1 MKGATVFI
9 TWLYLER
16 SERNDSIMK
25 KFTNA
30 VIYGHNDANEILV
43 DNGVIKAIGKELGS
57 ADEVIDLGGK
67 LVTAPYVDPHL
78 HLDYVYTL
86 SELGREG
93 AGSGTLFEAI
103 EMWPKFKENL
113 TVESVK
119 KLALKGIKDEVSRGV
134 QHIRTHI
141 DVTDPKF
148 TGLKA
153 MLELRE
159 EVKDKVEIQIIAFPQ
174 QGMYTYKGGR
184 ELVEEALK
192 MGADVVGGIP
202 HYEPAREFGEKSV
215 HDAVELALKYNKLID
230 VHCDE
235 TDDPQS
241 RFVEL
246 LNALVLME
254 DYGEKTTASHT
265 CSFGSADNSYAYR
278 MLDLFKKS
286 KMNFISCPTEN
297 VYLQGRQDSYPKRRG
312 ITRVKEFIE
321 SGINIAFAQDSINDP
336 WYPMGNG
343 NMMNILDNGIHV
355 AQIMS
360 PEDIERDLDL
370 ITYNGAR
377 CLNIQDRYGLDVGK
391 DANFIVLDGDSS
403 FDVIRNRANVL
414 ASIRKGEY
422 LFKQK
427 PVEYDV
433 KLDLGVNY

>member
-1 MKGATVFI
+1 
-9 TWLYLER
+9 
-16 SERNDSIMK
+16 MK

-30 VIYGHNDANEILV
+30 VIYRHEDTSEILV
-43 DNGVIKAIGKELGS
+43 DNGVIRAIGKDLGP
-57 ADEVIDLGGK
+57 AEETIDLGGK

-86 SELGREG
+86 SEMGQDG

-103 EMWPKFKENL
+103 EMWPKFKKNL

-119 KLALKGIKDEVSRGV
+119 RLALKGIKDEVSQGV

-148 TGLKA
+148 TALKA
-153 MLELRE
+153 MLEMKE
-159 EVKDKVEIQIIAFPQ
+159 ELKDIVDIQIVAFPQ
-174 QGMYTYKGGR
+174 QGMYTYKGGL

-202 HYEPAREFGEKSV
+202 HYEPAREFGEKSI
-215 HDAVELALKYNKLID
+215 HDIVRLALKYDKLID

-235 TDDPQS
+235 TDDPMS

-254 DYGEKTTASHT
+254 DYGERTTASHT

-278 MLDLFKKS
+278 MMDLFKKS
-286 KMNFISCPTEN
+286 RMNFIAPATEN
-297 VYLQGRQDSYPKRRG
+297 AYLQGRQDTYPKRRG
-312 ITRVKEFIE
+312 LTRVKELLE
-321 SGINIAFAQDSINDP
+321 SGINVAFAQDSINDP

-343 NMMNILDNGIHV
+343 NMMNILDNGIHL

-360 PEDIERDLDL
+360 SKDIETNLNL

-377 CLNIQDRYGLDVGK
+377 CMNIQDQYGLDVGK
-391 DANFIVLDGDSS
+391 DANFIVIDGDSP
-403 FDVIRNRANVL
+403 FDVIRNRAGVL
-414 ASIRKGEY
+414 ASIRKGDF

-433 KLDLGVNY
+433 ALDLGVVY

>member
-1 MKGATVFI
+1 
-9 TWLYLER
+9 
-16 SERNDSIMK
+16 MK

-30 VIYGHNDANEILV
+30 VIYGHKDANEILV
-43 DNGVIKAIGKELGS
+43 ENGKIKAIGRDLGP
-57 ADEVIDLGGK
+57 ADEVIDVEGK
-67 LVTAPYVDPHL
+67 MISAPYVDPHL

-86 SELGREG
+86 SELGQDG

-103 EMWPKFKENL
+103 EMWPKFKSNL
-113 TVESVK
+113 TVDSVK
-119 KLALKGIKDEVSRGV
+119 RLALKGIYDEVSQGV

-141 DVTDPKF
+141 DVTDPNF
-148 TGLKA
+148 TALKA
-153 MLELRE
+153 MLELKE
-159 EVKDKVEIQIIAFPQ
+159 EMKNIVDIQIIAFPQ
-174 QGMYTYKGGR
+174 EGMYTYKGGL

-215 HDAVELALKYNKLID
+215 HDIVRLAMKYDKLID

-254 DYGEKTTASHT
+254 DYGLRTTASHT

-297 VYLQGRQDSYPKRRG
+297 AYLQGRQDTYPKRRG
-312 ITRVKEFIE
+312 LTRVKEFLE
-321 SGINIAFAQDSINDP
+321 NGINVAFAQDSINDP

-343 NMMNILDNGIHV
+343 NLMNILDNGIHL

-360 PEDIERDLDL
+360 PSDIETNLDL

-377 CLNIQDRYGLDVGK
+377 CLNIQDTYGLEAGK
-391 DANFIVLDGDSS
+391 DANFIILNGNSS

-414 ASIRKGEY
+414 ASVRKGEY
-422 LFKQK
+422 LFKKK
-427 PVEYDV
+427 PEEFEV
-433 KLDLGVNY
+433 KLDLAK

>member
-1 MKGATVFI
+1 
-9 TWLYLER
+9 
-16 SERNDSIMK
+16 
-25 KFTNA
+25 
-30 VIYGHNDANEILV
+30 
-43 DNGVIKAIGKELGS
+43 
-57 ADEVIDLGGK
+57 VIDLEGK

-86 SELGREG
+86 SELGKEG
-93 AGSGTLFEAI
+93 AGTGTLFEAI
-103 EMWPKFKENL
+103 EMWPKFKETL
-113 TVESVK
+113 TIESVK
-119 KLALKGIKDEVSRGV
+119 SLALKGIKDEVSKGV
-134 QHIRTHI
+134 QYIRTHI
-141 DVTDPKF
+141 DVTDPTF

-153 MLELRE
+153 MLELKE
-159 EVKDKVEIQIIAFPQ
+159 ELKDIVDIQIVSFPQ

-184 ELVEEALK
+184 DLVEEALK

-215 HDAVELALKYNKLID
+215 HDIVELALKYNKLID

-235 TDDPQS
+235 TDDPHS

-254 DYGEKTTASHT
+254 DYGERTTASHT
-265 CSFGSADNSYAYR
+265 CSFGSADNSYAFR
-278 MLDLFKKS
+278 MIDLFKKS
-286 KMNFISCPTEN
+286 RMNFISCPTEN
-297 VYLQGRQDSYPKRRG
+297 AYLQGRQDTYPKRRG
-312 ITRVKEFIE
+312 LTRVKEFME
-321 SGINIAFAQDSINDP
+321 NGINVAFAQDSINDP

-343 NMMNILDNGIHV
+343 NMMNILDNGIHL

-360 PEDIERDLDL
+360 PAEIEKDLDL

-391 DANFIVLDGDSS
+391 DANFIVLNGDSP

-427 PVEYDV
+427 PVEYEV
-433 KLDLGVNY
+433 ELGL

>member
-1 MKGATVFI
+1 
-9 TWLYLER
+9 
-16 SERNDSIMK
+16 MK
-25 KFTNA
+25 KFINA
-30 VIYGHNDANEILV
+30 VIYKHDDASEILV
-43 DNGVIKAIGKELGS
+43 DDNGVIKGIGKDLGP
-57 ADEVIDLGGK
+57 ADEVIDLEGK
-67 LVTAPYVDPHL
+67 LVIAPYVDPHL

-86 SELGREG
+86 TDMGQAG

-103 EMWPKFKENL
+103 EMWPQFKANL
-113 TVESVK
+113 TIEGVK
-119 KLALKGIKDEVSRGV
+119 RRALRAIKDEVSRGV
-134 QHIRTHI
+134 QYIRTHV

-148 TGLKA
+148 TALKA
-153 MLELRE
+153 LLELRE
-159 EVKDKVEIQIIAFPQ
+159 ELKDIVEIQIVAFPQ
-174 QGMYTYKGGR
+174 EGMYTYKDGR
-184 ELVEEALK
+184 DLVEEALK

-202 HYEPAREFGEKSV
+202 HYEPAREFGEKSLN
-215 HDAVELALKYNKLID
+215 DIVELALKYDKLID

-254 DYGEKTTASHT
+254 DYGIRTTASHT

-278 MLDLFKKS
+278 MMDLFKKS
-286 KMNFISCPTEN
+286 KMNFIACPTEN
-297 VYLQGRQDSYPKRRG
+297 AYLQGGQDTYPKRRG
-312 ITRVKEFIE
+312 LTRVKEFME
-321 SGINIAFAQDSINDP
+321 LGINVAFAQDSINDP

-343 NMMNILDNGIHV
+343 NMMNILDNGIRL

-360 PEDIERDLDL
+360 PEEIEKDLDL

-377 CLNIQDRYGLDVGK
+377 CLNIQDRYGLEVGK
-391 DANFIVLDGDSS
+391 DANFIVLDGDSP

-427 PVEYDV
+427 PVEYEV
-433 KLDLGVNY
+433 ELDLGVDH

>member
-1 MKGATVFI
+1 
-9 TWLYLER
+9 
-16 SERNDSIMK
+16 MK

-30 VIYGHNDANEILV
+30 VIYGHKDANEILV
-43 DNGVIKAIGKELGS
+43 ENGVIKAIGKELGT
-57 ADEVIDLGGK
+57 AVETIDLGGK

-86 SELGREG
+86 SELGQEG

-103 EMWPKFKENL
+103 EMWPKFKKNL

-119 KLALKGIKDEVSRGV
+119 NLALKGIRDEVSQGV

-148 TGLKA
+148 TALKA
-153 MLELRE
+153 MLELKQELR
-159 EVKDKVEIQIIAFPQ
+159 DIVEIQIVAFPQ
-174 QGMYTYKGGR
+174 EGMYTYKGGR

-192 MGADVVGGIP
+192 MGADVVCGIP
-202 HYEPAREFGEKSV
+202 HYEPAREFGERSV
-215 HDAVELALKYNKLID
+215 HDIVKLALKYGKLID

-235 TDDPQS
+235 TDDSQS

-254 DYGEKTTASHT
+254 DHGTRTTASHT

-278 MLDLFKKS
+278 MMDLFKKS
-286 KMNFISCPTEN
+286 KMNFISPPTEN
-297 VYLQGRQDSYPKRRG
+297 AYLQGRQDTYPKRRG
-312 ITRVKEFIE
+312 LTRVKEFIE
-321 SGINIAFAQDSINDP
+321 SGINVAFAQDSINDP

-343 NMMNILDNGIHV
+343 NMMNILDNGIHL

-360 PEDIERDLDL
+360 PKEIDTNLDL
-370 ITYNGAR
+370 ITTNGAR

-391 DANFIVLDGDSS
+391 DANFIVLDGGSS
-403 FDVIRNRANVL
+403 FDVIRNRARVL

-427 PVEYDV
+427 PLEYEVE
-433 KLDLGVNY
+433 LDLSINR

>member
-1 MKGATVFI
+1 
-9 TWLYLER
+9 
-16 SERNDSIMK
+16 MK

-30 VIYGHNDANEILV
+30 VIYGYDDANEILV
-43 DNGVIKAIGKELGS
+43 DNGIIKAIGKDLGPG
-57 ADEVIDLGGK
+57 DEVIGLDGK

-86 SELGREG
+86 SELGKEG

-103 EMWPKFKENL
+103 EMWPKFKETL
-113 TVESVK
+113 TIESVK
-119 KLALKGIKDEVSRGV
+119 NLAIKGIKDEVSQGV

-141 DVTDPKF
+141 DVTDPNF
-148 TGLKA
+148 TALKA
-153 MLELRE
+153 MLELKE
-159 EVKDKVEIQIIAFPQ
+159 ELKDIVDIQIVSFPQ

-184 ELVEEALK
+184 DLVEEALK

-215 HDAVELALKYNKLID
+215 HDTVELALKYNKLID

-235 TDDPQS
+235 TDDSHS

-254 DYGEKTTASHT
+254 DYGERTTASHT

-278 MLDLFKKS
+278 MIDLFKKS
-286 KMNFISCPTEN
+286 KMNFISPPTEN
-297 VYLQGRQDSYPKRRG
+297 AYLQGRQDTYPKRRG
-312 ITRVKEFIE
+312 LTRVKEFLE
-321 SGINIAFAQDSINDP
+321 NGINVAFAQDSINDP

-343 NMMNILDNGIHV
+343 NMMNILDNGIHL

-360 PEDIERDLDL
+360 PEEIDKDLDL

-377 CLNIQDRYGLDVGK
+377 CLNLQDTYGLEAGK
-391 DANFIVLDGDSS
+391 DANFIVIDGNSP
-403 FDVIRNRANVL
+403 FDVIRNRAGVL

-433 KLDLGVNY
+433 KLDLGVDY

>member
-1 MKGATVFI
+1 
-9 TWLYLER
+9 
-16 SERNDSIMK
+16 MK
-25 KFTNA
+25 KFTNG
-30 VIYGHNDANEILV
+30 VIYGHRDASEILV
-43 DNGVIKAIGKELGS
+43 ENGMIREIGSGLGP
-57 ADEVIDLGGK
+57 AEETIDLGGK

-86 SELGREG
+86 SELGQEG

-103 EMWPKFKENL
+103 EMWPKFKQNL

-119 KLALKGIKDEVSRGV
+119 KLALKGIRDEVSQGV

-148 TGLKA
+148 TALQA
-153 MLELRE
+153 MLELKSDL
-159 EVKDKVEIQIIAFPQ
+159 KDIVDIQIVAFPQ
-174 QGMYTYKGGR
+174 EGMYTYKGGR
-184 ELVEEALK
+184 DLVEEALK

-215 HDAVELALKYNKLID
+215 HDIVELAMKYDRLID

-235 TDDPQS
+235 TDDVQS

-254 DYGEKTTASHT
+254 DYGSRTTASHT

-278 MLDLFKKS
+278 MIDLFRKS
-286 KMNFISCPTEN
+286 QMNFIAPPTEN
-297 VYLQGRQDSYPKRRG
+297 AYLQGRQDTYPKRRG
-312 ITRVKEFIE
+312 LTRVKEFIE
-321 SGINIAFAQDSINDP
+321 AGINVAFAQDSINDP

-343 NMMNILDNGIHV
+343 NMMNILDNGIHL

-370 ITYNGAR
+370 ITINGAR
-377 CLNIQDRYGLDVGK
+377 CLNIQDTYGLEAGK
-391 DANFIVLDGDSS
+391 AANFIVLDGDSP
-403 FDVIRNRANVL
+403 FDVIRNRSNVL
-414 ASIRKGEY
+414 ASVRKGEY

-427 PVEYDV
+427 PVEYEV
-433 KLDLGVNY
+433 NLDLGIRF

>member
-1 MKGATVFI
+1 
-9 TWLYLER
+9 
-16 SERNDSIMK
+16 MK

-30 VIYGHNDANEILV
+30 VIYGHKDANEILV
-43 DNGVIKAIGKELGS
+43 ENGKIKAIGRDLGP
-57 ADEVIDLGGK
+57 ADEVIDVEGK
-67 LVTAPYVDPHL
+67 MISAPYVDPHL

-86 SELGREG
+86 SELGQDG

-103 EMWPKFKENL
+103 EMLPKFKSNL
-113 TVESVK
+113 TVDSVK
-119 KLALKGIKDEVSRGV
+119 RLALKGIYDEVSQGV

-141 DVTDPKF
+141 DVTDPNF
-148 TGLKA
+148 TALKA
-153 MLELRE
+153 MLELKE
-159 EVKDKVEIQIIAFPQ
+159 EMKNIVDIQIIAFPLE
-174 QGMYTYKGGR
+174 GMYTYKGGL

-215 HDAVELALKYNKLID
+215 HDIVRLAMKYDKLID

-254 DYGEKTTASHT
+254 DYGSRTTASHT

-297 VYLQGRQDSYPKRRG
+297 AYLQGRQDTYPKRRG
-312 ITRVKEFIE
+312 LTRVKEFLE
-321 SGINIAFAQDSINDP
+321 NGINVAFAQDSINDP

-343 NMMNILDNGIHV
+343 NLMNILDNGIHL

-360 PEDIERDLDL
+360 PSDIETNLDL

-377 CLNIQDRYGLDVGK
+377 CLNIQDTYGLEAGK
-391 DANFIVLDGDSS
+391 DANFIILNGNSS

-414 ASIRKGEY
+414 ASVRKGEY
-422 LFKQK
+422 LFKKK
-427 PVEYDV
+427 PEEFEV
-433 KLDLGVNY
+433 KLELAK